1 MAGRS
6 KSGDRD
12 DGVTISFG
20 AKFAR
25 SDQFKAVFREGMA
38 LVEAAATYLDGDG
51 RKEARKLRPPHSL
64 AYATE
69 SMRLTTRLM
78 QLASWLLIRRAVS
91 EGELTPEQAV
101 EEQRKIKLPVT
112 GSEQPCP
119 ELGGLPARLRDLI
132 EQSVKLQERVIRLDQ
147 MLGHKRLPPT
157 GEPTTRS
164 RRSCRACAR
173 RSAESRV
180 AVNRHLRK
188 PSYFRLKRVSAAAA
202 VGQMLAAAG
211 PGRMGLRIDVELE
224 RVALGPIGRIG
235 RRTRC
240 RRSSPP

>member
-1 MAGRS
+1 MAGKSR
-6 KSGDRD
+6 SGDRD
-12 DGVTISFG
+12 DGVTVSFG

-38 LVEAAATYLDGDG
+38 LVEAAATYLDGEG

-91 EGELTPEQAV
+91 EGELTPEQAI

-112 GSEQPCP
+112 GSEQPAR
-119 ELGGLPARLRDLI
+119 EFNQLPARLRELI

-147 MLGHKRLPPT
+147 MLGQDAPPPGTEADHPLKTQLTRL
-157 GEPTTRS
+157 
-164 RRSCRACAR
+164 RAAFGR
-173 RSAESRV
+173 EAE
-180 AVNRHLRK
+180 
-188 PSYFRLKRVSAAAA
+188 
-202 VGQMLAAAG
+202 
-211 PGRMGLRIDVELE
+211 
-224 RVALGPIGRIG
+224 
-235 RRTRC
+235 
-240 RRSSPP
+240 

>member
-12 DGVTISFG
+12 ENVTVSFG

-25 SDQFKAVFREGMA
+25 SDQFKTVFREGMA

-91 EGELTPEQAV
+91 EGELTLV
-101 EEQRKIKLPVT
+101 SRKIFAPL
-112 GSEQPCP
+112 
-119 ELGGLPARLRDLI
+119 
-132 EQSVKLQERVIRLDQ
+132 
-147 MLGHKRLPPT
+147 
-157 GEPTTRS
+157 
-164 RRSCRACAR
+164 
-173 RSAESRV
+173 
-180 AVNRHLRK
+180 
-188 PSYFRLKRVSAAAA
+188 
-202 VGQMLAAAG
+202 LA
-211 PGRMGLRIDVELE
+211 
-224 RVALGPIGRIG
+224 
-235 RRTRC
+235 
-240 RRSSPP
+240 

>member
-12 DGVTISFG
+12 DSVTVSFG

-25 SDQFKAVFREGMA
+25 SDQFKTVFREGMT

-51 RKEARKLRPPHSL
+51 RKEARRLRPPHSL

-101 EEQRKIKLPVT
+101 EEQRKIKLPVV
-112 GSEQPCP
+112 GEQPSR
-119 ELGGLPARLRDLI
+119 ELGQLPVRLRELI
-132 EQSVKLQERVIRLDQ
+132 EQSVKLQERVVRLDQ
-147 MLGHKRLPPT
+147 MLGQNRPQPETDTEHPLKTHLSRL
-157 GEPTTRS
+157 
-164 RRSCRACAR
+164 RAAFGKE
-173 RSAESRV
+173 AE
-180 AVNRHLRK
+180 
-188 PSYFRLKRVSAAAA
+188 
-202 VGQMLAAAG
+202 
-211 PGRMGLRIDVELE
+211 
-224 RVALGPIGRIG
+224 
-235 RRTRC
+235 
-240 RRSSPP
+240 

>member
-6 KSGDRD
+6 RSGDRDDRD

-25 SDQFKAVFREGMA
+25 SDQFKTVFREGMA

-101 EEQRKIKLPVT
+101 EEQRKIKLPAA
-112 GSEQPCP
+112 GDQPARD
-119 ELGGLPARLRDLI
+119 LSVLPARLRELI

-147 MLGHKRLPPT
+147 MLDGKELPPGAGT
-157 GEPTTRS
+157 DRPLETQLS
-164 RRSCRACAR
+164 RLRQAFGRE
-173 RSAESRV
+173 AE
-180 AVNRHLRK
+180 
-188 PSYFRLKRVSAAAA
+188 
-202 VGQMLAAAG
+202 
-211 PGRMGLRIDVELE
+211 
-224 RVALGPIGRIG
+224 
-235 RRTRC
+235 
-240 RRSSPP
+240 

>member
-1 MAGRS
+1 MAGSS

-12 DGVTISFG
+12 DNVTVSFG

-51 RKEARKLRPPHSL
+51 RKEARKLKPPHSL

-91 EGELTPEQAV
+91 EGELTPEQAK

-112 GSEQPCP
+112 GSEQPAR
-119 ELGGLPARLRDLI
+119 EFESLPARLRELI
-132 EQSVKLQERVIRLDQ
+132 EQSIKLQERVVRLDQ
-147 MLGHKRLPPT
+147 MLGQETVPLSGDADHPLETQLSRL
-157 GEPTTRS
+157 
-164 RRSCRACAR
+164 RAAFGNG
-173 RSAESRV
+173 SE
-180 AVNRHLRK
+180 
-188 PSYFRLKRVSAAAA
+188 
-202 VGQMLAAAG
+202 
-211 PGRMGLRIDVELE
+211 
-224 RVALGPIGRIG
+224 
-235 RRTRC
+235 
-240 RRSSPP
+240 

>member
-6 KSGDRD
+6 RSGDRD
-12 DGVTISFG
+12 SVTVSFG

-25 SDQFKAVFREGMA
+25 SDQFKTVFREGMA

-101 EEQRKIKLPVT
+101 EEQRKIKLPVR
-112 GSEQPCP
+112 GSDQPGRD
-119 ELGGLPARLRDLI
+119 LGALPPRLRELV

-147 MLGHKRLPPT
+147 MLDVTELPPVSDAGRPLET
-157 GEPTTRS
+157 QLS
-164 RRSCRACAR
+164 RLREAFGGK
-173 RSAESRV
+173 AE
-180 AVNRHLRK
+180 
-188 PSYFRLKRVSAAAA
+188 
-202 VGQMLAAAG
+202 
-211 PGRMGLRIDVELE
+211 
-224 RVALGPIGRIG
+224 
-235 RRTRC
+235 
-240 RRSSPP
+240 